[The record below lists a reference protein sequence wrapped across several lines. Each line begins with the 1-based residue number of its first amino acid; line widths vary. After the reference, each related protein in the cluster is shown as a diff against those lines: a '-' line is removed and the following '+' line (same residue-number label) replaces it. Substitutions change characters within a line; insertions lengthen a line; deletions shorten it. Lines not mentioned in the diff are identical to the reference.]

1 MSIFLQ
7 NSLYFYQNVRKL
19 ANFLSKR
26 TKNVTKVVENLHK
39 CEIFRIFA
47 SDNEKPT
54 PKTIIL

>member
-7 NSLYFYQNVRKL
+7 NSPYFYQNARKL
-19 ANFLSKR
+19 AIFLSKT

-39 CEIFRIFA
+39 CEKFRIFA

-54 PKTIIL
+54 LKL